1 MPVYNLNAR
10 RRQNK
15 SKDFID
21 EILNLD
27 SGSLDEALKLEKF
40 LADDSILIKQ
50 EPEELSMAEVRDRQ
64 KKDNHNMIER
74 RRRFNINDRIKE
86 LGTLLPKTNE
96 FLFDIIQDLHIRQ
109 PNKGT
114 ILKSSVDYI
123 KCLKHEVNRL
133 KRNEQK
139 QKDLDNVNRRLITR
153 IRELEALAR
162 KHGLSIKE
170 FDLNDV
176 ESSAQVL
183 CEEEEAE
190 IIENNDEEVDEDDEE
205 EENEVKRNQQNSIEQ
220 QREFTTTTTKLE
232 IIDADDAKKVINLTE
247 LESLIDCDTDLKLND
262 PLLSSFPLFDTP
274 PSSSHSNSIPSSPSS
289 ISTVSSS
296 SKRRRTTLSSSS
308 KHQYKQST
316 SFLSSDDEDVIDD
329 DFDEKSRHKHKK
341 NKYYSSNSSTSAN
354 ASNNSGSCNISER
367 SSALSLKDPM
377 MMSASHSPAHFTS
390 DLSSYMDQMFFSSS
404 QYLSPSLAADDTIDL
419 CTILK
424 TENPLGYDNDMI
436 MIG

>member
-27 SGSLDEALKLEKF
+27 SGSLDEALRLEKF

-123 KCLKHEVNRL
+123 RCLKHEVNRL

-139 QKDLDNVNRRLITR
+139 QKDLDNLNRRLITR

-162 KHGLSIKE
+162 KSGITIKE
-170 FDLNDV
+170 FDLNGE
-176 ESSAQVL
+176 ESTEVVNETNQL
-183 CEEEEAE
+183 NP
-190 IIENNDEEVDEDDEE
+190 IEHT
-205 EENEVKRNQQNSIEQ
+205 S
-220 QREFTTTTTKLE
+220 TLE
-232 IIDADDAKKVINLTE
+232 IYDAEDSKKVINLAELEDLIECDTE
-247 LESLIDCDTDLKLND
+247 LKFND

-289 ISTVSSS
+289 ISTDSTSS
-296 SKRRRTTLSSSS
+296 SKRTRLSKNYHQQDEFKDMPFELSQTT
-308 KHQYKQST
+308 
-316 SFLSSDDEDVIDD
+316 DDDDDNDD
-329 DFDEKSRHKHKK
+329 DFDLNKEKQRYKSKR
-341 NKYYSSNSSTSAN
+341 NKLNSSISNSTST
-354 ASNNSGSCNISER
+354 SNNSSSSNTNSNER
-367 SSALSLKDPM
+367 TSALSLKDPM
-377 MMSASHSPAHFTS
+377 MMSASHSPSHFSS

-404 QYLSPSLAADDTIDL
+404 QYLSPGLAADDTIDL

-424 TENPLGYDNDMI
+424 TESALGYDNDMI